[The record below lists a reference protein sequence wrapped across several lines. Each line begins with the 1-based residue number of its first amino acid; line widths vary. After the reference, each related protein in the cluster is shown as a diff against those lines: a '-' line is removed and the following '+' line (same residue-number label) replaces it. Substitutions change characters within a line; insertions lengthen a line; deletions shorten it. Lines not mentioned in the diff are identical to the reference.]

1 MQITAASNVA
11 PDGHL
16 RYSIGMSTYLYRLRG
31 MAMNANSPDSFS
43 ISKYVIQ
50 GVVLDDLSTPVEGA
64 ALRIG
69 KQVVYTDSSGRFM
82 LRFSKRASFPLSL
95 APEEF
100 LTNGVYQVV
109 SAPSEV
115 HSESEDNAI
124 DVRVIVRRV
133 PPPQAKLYNQ

>member
-1 MQITAASNVA
+1 MVILGGRGRRGVDRTSGSVDNGMTVVI
-11 PDGHL
+11 
-16 RYSIGMSTYLYRLRG
+16 SILG
-31 MAMNANSPDSFS
+31 
-43 ISKYVIQ
+43 
-50 GVVLDDLSTPVEGA
+50 PV
-64 ALRIG
+64 
-69 KQVVYTDSSGRFM
+69 
-82 LRFSKRASFPLSL
+82 
-95 APEEF
+95 EEF